1 MSSPTTRFLLLY
13 FLYEAWQASQVQMGL
28 HYFSRSRSFLDG
40 EFNCDFSLGNGPS
53 PVDTLLC
60 YCSLIVLM
68 DRRLI
73 WRVLERAACGQEAT
87 SLLACKVS
95 SIDWVSGWCGIK
107 LHTLQSSSFLLVYNE
122 TVVRSALIPNCF
134 PLSHLS
140 CFCCMLGYIWV
151 QLHHNHSCLGSN

>member
-1 MSSPTTRFLLLY
+1 MKPDKQVKFKWGSTILVDRVAFWMENLTVIL
-13 FLYEAWQASQVQMGL
+13 AWVMV
-28 HYFSRSRSFLDG
+28 H
-40 EFNCDFSLGNGPS
+40 S

-60 YCSLIVLM
+60 YCSLIGLM

-73 WRVLERAACGQEAT
+73 WRVLEGAARGQEAT

-95 SIDWVSGWCGIK
+95 SIGWVSGWCGIK
-107 LHTLQSSSFLLVYNE
+107 LHTLQSSPFLLVCNE